1 MKKKTLLYRVVF
13 KISYYVTFVYY
24 IIKGLIK
31 RDED

>member
-13 KISYYVTFVYY
+13 KISYHVTFIYY

-31 RDED
+31 K